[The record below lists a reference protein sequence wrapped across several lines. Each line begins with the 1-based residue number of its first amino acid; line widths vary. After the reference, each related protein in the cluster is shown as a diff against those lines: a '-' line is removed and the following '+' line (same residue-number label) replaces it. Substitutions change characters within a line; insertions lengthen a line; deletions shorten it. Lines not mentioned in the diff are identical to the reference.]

1 LAEEKGKI
9 LDLNQEIHKRKTI
22 TRQNQLLEEFYKK
35 KNEEEQKIFDDS
47 QEKYFEESN
56 KNGQSENNQTS
67 WTTGLAATHVV
78 AYQYGQIGQSAVD
91 ISLNHKLITQTTAN

>member
-56 KNGQSENNQTS
+56 KNGQGKELASRFKSSLPNINYKKS
-67 WTTGLAATHVV
+67 FIATGLAATHVV
-78 AYQYGQIGQSAVD
+78 AYQYGQIGQSA
-91 ISLNHKLITQTTAN
+91 